1 MLLCDI
7 QWKFWTFSTL
17 CKKCLYLEFWS
28 NWPPPE
34 QTTLKKPSFIRVKT
48 NRMVST
54 KWTYHNE
61 KNFANNY
68 FIILKIL
75 FRFNSIYPNVH
86 ILTFYRHWNFIWRCL
101 FLVSILNKLAHVL
114 LHPYCACRLITTKL
128 CISYNPKIEFHVL
141 YYAYYIK
148 YSIHIKYEPWCKIIP
163 LNANPTKWS
172 NTLKQL
178 VTKLLTNCL
187 CVFDHFV
194 KLALKGLLSS
204 FINNVWISTAPGN
217 PDSCQALIHTFK
229 IFEKQLTFKYSVFFV
244 WLNYPT
250 QSYLLF
256 NVPTFQE

>member
-1 MLLCDI
+1 MIFSGNFERFQHCVKSVCIWSFGQIDLPQNKQLSKSPALLG
-7 QWKFWTFSTL
+7 
-17 CKKCLYLEFWS
+17 
-28 NWPPPE
+28 
-34 QTTLKKPSFIRVKT
+34 LKQIEWWVQNGP
-48 NRMVST
+48 
-54 KWTYHNE
+54 
-61 KNFANNY
+61 NFANNY

-86 ILTFYRHWNFIWRCL
+86 ILTFYRHWSFIWRCL

-141 YYAYYIK
+141 YYAILHK
-148 YSIHIKYEPWCKIIP
+148 SIHIKYDPWCKIIP
-163 LNANPTKWS
+163 LSANPTKWS
-172 NTLKQL
+172 NTLKQF
-178 VTKLLTNCL
+178 VSKLLTNCL

-229 IFEKQLTFKYSVFFV
+229 IFEKQLTFKYSAFFV

-256 NVPTFQE
+256 SVPTFQE